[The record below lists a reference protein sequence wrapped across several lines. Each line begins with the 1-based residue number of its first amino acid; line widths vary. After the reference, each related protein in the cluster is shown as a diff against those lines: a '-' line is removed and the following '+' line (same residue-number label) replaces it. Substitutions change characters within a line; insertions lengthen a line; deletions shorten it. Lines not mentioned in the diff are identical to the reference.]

1 MFALRWGDGM
11 HELTGKIAG
20 ISFSI
25 DGMPLVAL
33 QLNER
38 KSAMAM
44 LDELKSLE
52 KLTVKLG
59 KFKQKRSL
67 DANAYAWVLI
77 GKIAEKTNIPK
88 NEVYQNAIR
97 GIGGNYDVVCIQDKA
112 VDSLRNAW
120 ARNGIGW
127 MTDTMPS
134 KLDGCTNVMLYYGSS
149 TYDVEQMSRL
159 INNIVQDCK
168 ALGIE
173 TKSGAEIDSLL
184 NSWGGQK

>member
-1 MFALRWGDGM
+1 M

-20 ISFSI
+20 VSFTI
-25 DGMPLVAL
+25 DGMPMVAL

-38 KSAMAM
+38 NSALRM

-52 KLTVKLG
+52 KLTVQLG

-88 NEVYQNAIR
+88 HEVYQNAIR
-97 GIGGNYDVVCIQDKA
+97 GIGGNYDVVCIQNKA
-112 VDSLRNAW
+112 VDSLCSAW
-120 ARNGIGW
+120 TRNGIGW
-127 MTDTMPS
+127 LTDTMPS

-149 TYDVEQMSRL
+149 TYDVEQMSLL
-159 INNIVQDCK
+159 IDNIIQDCM

-173 TKSGAEIDSLL
+173 TKSQAEIESLL
-184 NSWGGQK
+184 SHWGSKK